1 MFIPGSSQHLWR
13 VILRPTLPT
22 SPSQPVFFDPATP
35 KFKQK
40 TRNKVHNTKNRGHR
54 SHNTEHRP
62 QNTEHRTQNT
72 EHRTQNTEHRT
83 QVTGNT
89 LQVTRDPKQES
100 RFTKH
105 ATKHTLQLTRY
116 PKHDTGLHHAT
127 RNTIHASC
135 YTHQF
140 SINTA
145 HNARNKIQL
154 TNGTKQ
160 WSKHG
165 TPDT

>member
-83 QVTGNT
+83 QNTGNRKHIT
-89 LQVTRDPKQES
+89 SYKRPK
-100 RFTKH
+100 TGITIYK
-105 ATKHTLQLTRY
+105 TRY
-116 PKHDTGLHHAT
+116 KAHITINKIPETRYRPAPRHKKHDTRILLHSSVLNKHRT
-127 RNTIHASC
+127 QRKKQNTIDKRH
-135 YTHQF
+135 
-140 SINTA
+140 
-145 HNARNKIQL
+145 
-154 TNGTKQ
+154 
-160 WSKHG
+160 
-165 TPDT
+165 